1 MGEAQPDYDAMEAA
15 ANYVSSNMT
24 LDYIKHR
31 YKKIK
36 GRDFTSVGFKH
47 PARELKDNTIA
58 NNSRLIKKMLDS
70 NPKGK
75 TPIYRRPNDLGNW
88 LREQGFSDSTMRN
101 YFQLAIEMTMYDAE
115 YTMTPDPNQ
124 NRTKSRTGV
133 DAQSQFGLN
142 PTIRELGG
150 LVDELEKKIQDA
162 KGKRDV
168 SAKKKEQQVGSSVVY
183 DIIAGLRA
191 NNHDAEALILDILM
205 KYPYRAEVGT
215 LKLLTEPA
223 QYRYLKKKGLKENY
237 LVMGKRK
244 MMVSRSEYKTSDQYG
259 LIENDITD
267 KGLKQ
272 RIRDY
277 VTKYDI
283 KAKQPLFGFTD
294 NQDVSKR
301 LGYLTKKIAGV
312 SLGPAAVV
320 KIMLSDAPFK
330 DLAEA
335 ADFLKEMSRIRGTS
349 LSTLQDV
356 YLHSKGLP
364 ETPEQVEPPPDV

>member
-1 MGEAQPDYDAMEAA
+1 MGEAKQEDFDEIDQMK
-15 ANYVSSNMT
+15 YVSSNMS

-36 GRDFTSVGFKH
+36 GTDLTSNGYKH

-75 TPIYRRPNDLGNW
+75 VPIYRRPDALNEW
-88 LREQGFSDSTMRN
+88 LDSSGFSDSTKRN
-101 YFQLAIEMTMYDAE
+101 YIQLAVEMTMYDQLF
-115 YTMTPDPNQ
+115 TQST
-124 NRTKSRTGV
+124 TGGL
-133 DAQSQFGLN
+133 QSNLKTGLN
-142 PTIRELGG
+142 PTIKELM
-150 LVDELEKKIQDA
+150 LQVDALEKKIQDA
-162 KGKRDV
+162 KGKREV

-183 DIIAGLRA
+183 DVIAGLRA
-191 NNHDAEALILDILM
+191 NNHDAEALMLDILM

-215 LKLLTEPA
+215 LKLLTELA

-237 LVMGKRK
+237 LVLGKRK
-244 MMVSRSEYKTSDQYG
+244 IMVSRSDYKTSDQYG

-272 RIRDY
+272 RIREY
-277 VTKYDI
+277 VEKYDI
-283 KAKQPLFGFTD
+283 KPRQPLFGYTD
-294 NQDVSKR
+294 NQEVSKR

-364 ETPEQVEPPPDV
+364 PTPEQ